1 MFWTTS
7 LLRMMIWT
15 GPLSSASRRI
25 KLMCYDPRFLQW
37 RLPKWTIKVNSSTIA
52 IKVLNQS
59 FGLDRFR
66 LDQEA
71 VISRLLDGGSAV
83 VIFPTSG
90 GKSLCYQVSPSPQ
103 HLEESS

>member
-1 MFWTTS
+1 
-7 LLRMMIWT
+7 
-15 GPLSSASRRI
+15 
-25 KLMCYDPRFLQW
+25 MCYDPRFPQW

-59 FGLDRFR
+59 FGLDRFH

-83 VIFPTSG
+83 VIFPTGG